1 MGSIIRTAAN
11 NVGASG
17 VFSSSAF
24 NNASLNSIT
33 SLPTAVDGK
42 MKLIL
47 STTASGNTTRSFT
60 SGIDSTYRTYYFK
73 FVNIHPATD
82 GAQFQFQGSTQGASS
97 TDGDYS
103 NTITSTFVNTYH
115 RENDEASPTYVY
127 RSNHHSSQS
136 SSYCNLNQNTDN
148 DNDSNL
154 SGEMWLFNPSSTT
167 YVKHWMARFVT
178 PSNYSPPYMDY
189 DWTAGYFN
197 TTSAINAIRFKFS
210 SGNIDAGTISLYGI
224 A

>member
-24 NNASLNSIT
+24 NNASLNSVT

-47 STTASGNTTRSFT
+47 STTASGNATRSFT
-60 SGIDSTYRTYYFK
+60 SGIDSTHKTYVFK
-73 FVNIHPATD
+73 FINIHPATD
-82 GAQFQFQGSTQGASS
+82 DVSFQFQGSTQGASS

-103 NTITSTFVNTYH
+103 NTITSTHFAAFH
-115 RENDEASPTYVY
+115 DEANTSANVSYETG
-127 RSNHHSSQS
+127 RDLAQS
-136 SSYCNLNQNTDN
+136 SSFQTLAGRVGADADQ
-148 DNDSNL
+148 SL
-154 SGEMWLFNPSSTT
+154 SGELWLFNPSSTT
-167 YVKHWMARFVT
+167 YVKHFM
-178 PSNYSPPYMDY
+178 SNLHSSYYSDY
-189 DWTAGYFN
+189 AFNQFAAGYFN
-197 TTSAINAIRFKFS
+197 TTSAINAIRFKYS
-210 SGNIDAGTISLYGI
+210 SGNIDAGTIALYGI

>member
-60 SGIDSTYRTYYFK
+60 SGIDSTYRTYLFK
-73 FVNIHPATD
+73 FLDIHPATND
-82 GAQFQFQGSTQGASS
+82 VNFQFQGSTQGASS
-97 TDGDYS
+97 TDGDYA
-103 NTITSTFVNTYH
+103 NNITSTYFRAYQQEDDGGNALSYDT
-115 RENDEASPTYVY
+115 NGDQAQG
-127 RSNHHSSQS
+127 SSFQ
-136 SSYCNLNQNTDN
+136 DIARGIGN
-148 DNDSNL
+148 DNDQST
-154 SGEMWLFNPSSTT
+154 SGELWLFNPSSTT
-167 YVKHWMARFVT
+167 YVKHWIARFNTAQASDVT
-178 PSNYSPPYMDY
+178 QDIN
-189 DWTAGYFN
+189 TAGYFN

-210 SGNIDAGTISLYGI
+210 SGNIDAGTIALYGI

>member
-60 SGIDSTYRTYYFK
+60 SGIDSTYKTYLFK
-73 FVNIHPATD
+73 FINIHPATD
-82 GAQFQFQGSTQGASS
+82 QVKFEFQGSTQGASS
-97 TDGDYS
+97 TDGDYA
-103 NTITSTFVNTYH
+103 NTITSTFSHAYH
-115 RENDEASPTYVY
+115 GEDDSAAALGYETAGDLAQGTGFQSLGQQVGNANDE
-127 RSNHHSSQS
+127 
-136 SSYCNLNQNTDN
+136 CI
-148 DNDSNL
+148 
-154 SGEMWLFNPSSTT
+154 SGELFLFNPSSTT
-167 YVKHWMARFVT
+167 FVKHFIANTNRASGNAFSVN
-178 PSNYSPPYMDY
+178 SFIS
-189 DWTAGYFN
+189 GYFN
-197 TTSAINAIRFKFS
+197 KTTAINAIRFKFS
-210 SGNIDAGTISLYGI
+210 SGNIDAGTIALYGI

>member
-1 MGSIIRTAAN
+1 MGSIIRSAAN

-24 NNASLNSIT
+24 NNASLNSVT

-60 SGIDSTYRTYYFK
+60 SGIDSTYRTYCFK
-73 FVNIHPATD
+73 FYNIHPASSS
-82 GAQFQFQGSTQGASS
+82 QFLFQGSTQGASS

-103 NTITSTFVNTYH
+103 NTITSNYFVT
-115 RENDEASPTYVY
+115 RQDENGTNGQVGYDNG
-127 RSNHHSSQS
+127 NHQAQGSSFQLIS
-136 SSYCNLNQNTDN
+136 DNFGN
-148 DNDSNL
+148 DNDTSL
-154 SGEMWLFNPSSTT
+154 SGELWLFNPSNTS
-167 YVKHWMARFVT
+167 YVTHFM
-178 PSNYSPPYMDY
+178 SDCQYMQSHVPR
-189 DWTAGYFN
+189 TNRTCMAGYFN
-197 TTSAINAIRFKFS
+197 TTSAINAIRFKMS
-210 SGNIDAGTISLYGI
+210 TGNIDSGTIDLYGI